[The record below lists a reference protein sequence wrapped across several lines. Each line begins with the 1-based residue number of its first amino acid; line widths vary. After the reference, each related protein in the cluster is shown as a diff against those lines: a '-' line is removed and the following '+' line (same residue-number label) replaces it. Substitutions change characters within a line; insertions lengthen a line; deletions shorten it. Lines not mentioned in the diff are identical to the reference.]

1 MVQNDGATGFNRPS
15 WWRTSKVWW
24 PVGLAA
30 FLILLMFV
38 IFENAHKVAPIPYS
52 AFLDQLEAGNVAGVT
67 FQGNEIAGRLKH
79 PVGAIRPGTAPSL
92 DTFTTR
98 VPEVGDITLVPEMRK
113 MRVDID
119 VRVPSLWTSLIARLP
134 WPMLAFLGAMA
145 VAGLVR
151 LLRGG
156 KPQSGQAGYSV
167 PARGMMGL
175 ISRFVSRRRES
186 KEPGS
191 QDADTHQTG

>member
-1 MVQNDGATGFNRPS
+1 MVQNDGTAEFHRPS

-24 PVGLAA
+24 LVGLAA
-30 FLILLMFV
+30 LLMLLMFV

-52 AFLDQLEAGNVAGVT
+52 AFLDQLEAGNVASVT
-67 FQGNEIAGRLKH
+67 FQGYEITGRLKH
-79 PVGAIRPGTAPSL
+79 PVGATSPGPASASE
-92 DTFTTR
+92 TFTTR
-98 VPEVGDITLVPEMRK
+98 VPEVGDSALVREIRNMH
-113 MRVDID
+113 VAID

-134 WPMLAFLGAMA
+134 WPMLAFLAVMA

-156 KPQSGQAGYSV
+156 KPQSGQGGSSV

-175 ISRFVSRRRES
+175 ISGLVSTRRKS
-186 KEPGS
+186 NDPGS
-191 QDADTHQTG
+191 KGADTH